1 MSKDSLK
8 KSEFLTRKRLI
19 DDCLKRAGWKVVGY
33 KDDRSPSEYVAEVA
47 GRYGFCAIEEYP
59 TENGPADYA
68 LCVGGRILGIVEAK
82 KLTLG
87 PQNVLMQ
94 AERYAKGLTGKPYN
108 FRGYGVPFLYSTNGE
123 VIWHH
128 DTRHELNRSRQI
140 AHFHTPDAL
149 AELLQRDLEA
159 SCDKLAGIPNDHPLI
174 RPYQKDANEE
184 TEKAIADR
192 KRRMLLAMATGTGK
206 TFTLVNQIYR
216 LMEAGVARRIL
227 FLVDRRALAA
237 QAVRAFASFEARP
250 GLKFN
255 KIYELYHQRF
265 HREDLEGEDKFDPN
279 VLPQAYLKSPGP
291 GHAFVYV
298 STIQRMTIN
307 LFGRNTV
314 FGLGDEDIDED
325 AEEIDIPIHAFD
337 LIIADECHR
346 GYTATELAVWRQ
358 TLDHFDAIKIGL
370 TATPAAHTTAYFKNV
385 VYRYE
390 YERAVREGYLVDYD
404 VVAIKSN
411 VRMQGDIPQGRGS
424 GRDRRPRE
432 RSEEA
437 GLRGG

>member
-19 DDCLKRAGWKVVGY
+19 DDCLKKAGWKVVRY

-123 VIWHH
+123 VTWHH
-128 DTRHELNRSRQI
+128 DTRPELNRSRQI

-184 TEKAIADR
+184 TEKAIANR

-227 FLVDRRALAA
+227 FLVDR
-237 QAVRAFASFEARP
+237 QARIS
-250 GLKFN
+250 
-255 KIYELYHQRF
+255 
-265 HREDLEGEDKFDPN
+265 
-279 VLPQAYLKSPGP
+279 
-291 GHAFVYV
+291 
-298 STIQRMTIN
+298 STRTSCRKRI
-307 LFGRNTV
+307 
-314 FGLGDEDIDED
+314 
-325 AEEIDIPIHAFD
+325 
-337 LIIADECHR
+337 
-346 GYTATELAVWRQ
+346 
-358 TLDHFDAIKIGL
+358 
-370 TATPAAHTTAYFKNV
+370 
-385 VYRYE
+385 
-390 YERAVREGYLVDYD
+390 
-404 VVAIKSN
+404 
-411 VRMQGDIPQGRGS
+411 
-424 GRDRRPRE
+424 
-432 RSEEA
+432 
-437 GLRGG
+437 